1 MRDEAPGT
9 FDFPSL
15 PPSLNCVSR
24 LPFEWMLALRY
35 LRPKRKLVS
44 AITLISVLGVTL
56 GVAVLVIVI
65 AVMSGFDRELRH
77 KLASYT
83 AHLRVEAREGLVTDP
98 ATLAR
103 ELAAIP
109 GVKGATPYVTGPV
122 LLKTQPTEGAS
133 AFHVPSV
140 LGVDPGSAVPPVST
154 LLGSVVGGTNDLRG
168 YGFLVGRELA
178 GKLNLHPGD
187 AVAVYAVNQL
197 ERWNTARQKGEEEV
211 PLADDFTVRGIFEVG
226 FYDLDAL
233 LVVCSLAN
241 AQDLFGL
248 ENAVHGLIV
257 ALDHPEQAGE
267 VQNYLMAK
275 LGGRYRITTWYEEH
289 ESFLQSVVVEK
300 NMMYY
305 LLFFITL
312 VAAFGICSGLITF
325 VVQKTREIG
334 TLKALGA
341 TNGQVMWIFLSQ
353 SLIVG
358 LLGVGTGLGL
368 GLLGVHYRNEFL
380 FQMRRLTGFELF
392 PADIYHFYELPALVV
407 PGDVAIIV
415 TGSLLMCLL
424 GGLIPAWQA
433 GRLEPVEA
441 LRHE

>member
-1 MRDEAPGT
+1 M
-9 FDFPSL
+9 
-15 PPSLNCVSR
+15 SR
-24 LPFEWMLALRY
+24 LPFEWLLALRY

-44 AITLISVLGVTL
+44 VITLISVLGVML

-65 AVMSGFDRELRH
+65 AVMSGFDRELRQ

-83 AHLRVEAREGLVTDP
+83 AHLRVTPREGLLTEYH
-98 ATLAR
+98 TLR
-103 ELAAIP
+103 DELAALP
-109 GVKGATPYVTGPV
+109 GVQGVTPYVMGPV
-122 LLKTQPTEGAS
+122 LLKTQPAEGAS

-140 LGVDPGSAVPPVST
+140 LGVDPRSATPPVST
-154 LLGSVVGGTNDLRG
+154 LLESVRAGTNDLRG
-168 YGFLVGRELA
+168 YVFLVGGQLA
-178 GKLNLHPGD
+178 DKLDLHVGD
-187 AVAVYAVNQL
+187 AVAVYGVTQL
-197 ERWNTARQKGEEEV
+197 ERWNTARQQGEEEA
-211 PLADDFTVRGIFEVG
+211 PLAGDFTVGGLFEVG

-257 ALDHPEQAGE
+257 ALEQPQQAAAFQSRIEGRLGAG
-267 VQNYLMAK
+267 
-275 LGGRYRITTWYEEH
+275 YRVTTWYEEH

-353 SLIVG
+353 SLVVG
-358 LLGVGTGLGL
+358 VLGVAAGLGL
-368 GLLGVHYRNEFL
+368 GLLGVQYRNEFL
-380 FQMRRLTGFELF
+380 FLMRRWTGFELF
-392 PADIYHFYELPALVV
+392 PAEIYHFYELPALVI
-407 PGDVAIIV
+407 PGDLAIIV

-424 GGLIPAWQA
+424 GGLIPAWHA

>member
-1 MRDEAPGT
+1 
-9 FDFPSL
+9 
-15 PPSLNCVSR
+15 
-24 LPFEWMLALRY
+24 MLALRY

-44 AITLISVLGVTL
+44 VITLISVLGVTL

-65 AVMSGFDRELRH
+65 AVMSGFDRQLRE

-83 AHLRVEAREGLVTDP
+83 AHLRLESREGLLTDYE
-98 ATLAR
+98 A
-103 ELAAIP
+103 LAARIAAHP
-109 GVKGATPYVTGPV
+109 RVKGVTPYVTGPV
-122 LLKTQPTEGAS
+122 LLKTQPAEGS
-133 AFHVPSV
+133 PAFHVPSV
-140 LGVDPGSAVPPVST
+140 LGVDPRAQVPPVST
-154 LLGSVVGGTNDLRG
+154 LLRSVVAGTNELRG
-168 YGFLVGRELA
+168 YSFLAGSELA
-178 GKLNLHPGD
+178 AKLGLKVHD
-187 AVAVYAVNQL
+187 AVAVYAVTQF
-197 ERWNTARQKGEEEV
+197 ERWNESRRQGEEEV
-211 PLADDFTVRGIFEVG
+211 PLADDFTIRGIFEVG

-257 ALDHPEQAGE
+257 ALHDPEQAVTVETELLG
-267 VQNYLMAK
+267 K
-275 LGGRYRITTWYEEH
+275 LGASYEITTWYEEH
-289 ESFLQSVVVEK
+289 ESFIQSVVVEK

-341 TNGQVMWIFLSQ
+341 TNGQVTWIFLSQ
-353 SLIVG
+353 SLVVG
-358 LLGVGTGLGL
+358 VLGVAAGLGL
-368 GLLGVHYRNEFL
+368 GLLGVHFRNEFL
-380 FQMRRLTGFELF
+380 FLMRRVTCFELF
-392 PADIYHFYELPALVV
+392 PAEIYHFYELPALVV
-407 PGDVAIIV
+407 PSDVAIIV

-424 GGLIPAWQA
+424 GGLIPAWHA
-433 GRLEPVEA
+433 GRLKPVEA

>member
-1 MRDEAPGT
+1 
-9 FDFPSL
+9 
-15 PPSLNCVSR
+15 
-24 LPFEWMLALRY
+24 MLALRY

-44 AITLISVLGVTL
+44 VITFISVLGVTL

-77 KLASYT
+77 KLAAYT
-83 AHLRVEAREGLVTDP
+83 AHIRVEPQDGLLTQHS
-98 ATLAR
+98 ALMA
-103 ELAAIP
+103 EIAAVP
-109 GVKGATPYVTGPV
+109 GVRGVTPYVTGPV
-122 LLKTQPTEGAS
+122 LLQTQPQEGAS
-133 AFHVPSV
+133 VFHVPSV
-140 LGVDPGSAVPPVST
+140 LGVDPASAVPPVST
-154 LLGSVVGGTNDLRG
+154 LLDRLVVGTNDLRG
-168 YGFLVGRELA
+168 YRFLVGRELA
-178 GKLNLHPGD
+178 GKLNLKPGD
-187 AVAVYAVNQL
+187 AVAVYAVTQL
-197 ERWNTARQKGEEEV
+197 ERWNTARQKGEEEA
-211 PLADDFTVRGIFEVG
+211 PLADDFTVSGVFEVG

-248 ENAVHGLIV
+248 VNAVHGLIV
-257 ALDHPEQAGE
+257 ALDDPEYAAALQTR
-267 VQNYLMAK
+267 LMAH
-275 LGGRYRITTWYEEH
+275 LGGGYKVSTWYEEH
-289 ESFLQSVVVEK
+289 ASFIQSVVVEK

-358 LLGVGTGLGL
+358 LLGVAAGLGL

-392 PADIYHFYELPALVV
+392 PADIYHFYELPALVI
-407 PGDVAIIV
+407 PSDVAIIV

-424 GGLIPAWQA
+424 GGLIPAWHA
-433 GRLEPVEA
+433 GRLKPVEA

>member
-1 MRDEAPGT
+1 
-9 FDFPSL
+9 
-15 PPSLNCVSR
+15 
-24 LPFEWMLALRY
+24 MLALRY

-44 AITLISVLGVTL
+44 VITLISVLGVTL

-65 AVMSGFDRELRH
+65 AVMSGFDRQLRE

-83 AHLRVEAREGLVTDP
+83 AHLRLESRDGLLTDYEALS
-98 ATLAR
+98 AR
-103 ELAAIP
+103 IAALP
-109 GVKGATPYVTGPV
+109 RVKGVTPYVTGPV
-122 LLKTQPTEGAS
+122 LLKTQPAEGS
-133 AFHVPSV
+133 PAFHVPSV
-140 LGVDPGSAVPPVST
+140 LGVDSRAQVPPVST
-154 LLGSVVGGTNDLRG
+154 LLRSVVAGTNELRG
-168 YGFLVGRELA
+168 YCFLAGSELA
-178 GKLNLHPGD
+178 AKLGLKVHD
-187 AVAVYAVNQL
+187 AVAVYAVTQF
-197 ERWNTARQKGEEEV
+197 ERWDESRRRDEEEL
-211 PLADDFTVRGIFEVG
+211 PLADDFTIRGVFEVG

-257 ALDHPEQAGE
+257 ALHDPEQATAVETELLG
-267 VQNYLMAK
+267 K
-275 LGGRYRITTWYEEH
+275 LGASYQITTWYEEH
-289 ESFLQSVVVEK
+289 ESFIQSVVVEK

-341 TNGQVMWIFLSQ
+341 TNGQVTWIFLSQ
-353 SLIVG
+353 SLVVG
-358 LLGVGTGLGL
+358 VLGVAAGLGL
-368 GLLGVHYRNEFL
+368 GLLGVHFRNEFL
-380 FQMRRLTGFELF
+380 FLMRRVTGFELF
-392 PADIYHFYELPALVV
+392 PAEIYHFYELPALVV

-424 GGLIPAWQA
+424 GGLIPAWHA
-433 GRLEPVEA
+433 GRLKPVEA

>member
-1 MRDEAPGT
+1 
-9 FDFPSL
+9 
-15 PPSLNCVSR
+15 
-24 LPFEWMLALRY
+24 MLALRY
-35 LRPKRKLVS
+35 LRPKRRLVS
-44 AITLISVLGVTL
+44 VITLISVLGVTL

-77 KLASYT
+77 KLAAYT
-83 AHLRVEAREGLVTDP
+83 AHVRVEPREGLLTNP
-98 ATLAR
+98 AALRA
-103 ELAAIP
+103 EIVAVP
-109 GVKGATPYVTGPV
+109 GVRGVTPYVTGPV
-122 LLKTQPTEGAS
+122 LLKTQPAEGAS

-140 LGVDPGSAVPPVST
+140 LGVDPASAVPPVST
-154 LLGSVVGGTNDLRG
+154 LLSSLVAGTNELRG
-168 YGFLVGRELA
+168 YSFLVGSELA
-178 GKLNLHPGD
+178 AKLGLQPGD
-187 AVAVYAVNQL
+187 AVAVYAVTQL

-211 PLADDFTVRGIFEVG
+211 PLADDFTVRGVFEVG

-241 AQDLFGL
+241 ARDLFGL

-257 ALDHPEQAGE
+257 ALDDAEQAAA
-267 VQNYLMAK
+267 VQSRLQGQ
-275 LGGRYRITTWYEEH
+275 LGAGYKVSTWYEEH
-289 ESFLQSVVVEK
+289 ASFLQSVVVEK

-312 VAAFGICSGLITF
+312 VAAFGISSGLITF

-341 TNGQVMWIFLSQ
+341 TDGQVMWIFLSQ

-358 LLGVGTGLGL
+358 LLGVAAGLGL

-380 FQMRRLTGFELF
+380 FSMRRLTGFELF
-392 PADIYHFYELPALVV
+392 PADIYHFYELPALVI

-415 TGSLLMCLL
+415 TGSLLMGLL
-424 GGLIPAWQA
+424 GGLIPAWHA
-433 GRLEPVEA
+433 GRLKPVEA